1 MVGKCQQSWTQVDFG
16 QLCWQLTKVDQLTK
30 LYLGPTLSLGQGW
43 LKLTKPINR
52 NTQCWI
58 SLSFCLLSPMGL
70 LKFLWLFEAL
80 NNELPLKGK
89 FIALNLNNSW
99 SMLGMPQS
107 GSLLVGFASLWR
119 ISLLKCRPPLSKSS
133 IWGGY
138 MYTVVVESYM
148 NETYPVLLY
157 QL

>member
-1 MVGKCQQSWTQVDFG
+1 MSTELDPSRLWSTVLTVDQSWPVE
-16 QLCWQLTKVDQLTK
+16 K

-43 LKLTKPINR
+43 LKLTKPINW

-99 SMLGMPQS
+99 NMLGMPQS